1 MMSRA
6 LLTCAGARYPCLAH
20 AVQVLVSGVHNAE
33 DTKDSAEDR
42 VLRLCNMGVCAAKNQ
57 VIHKKSGS
65 FGQDGPAG
73 KRRKHDRKQDLP
85 TMLNGVSKQK
95 SNKVDALSRAQLIL
109 NHSGDVRDI
118 YKIEARKLGEGTY
131 GSVSSAVHKQTGV
144 VRAIKTMPKGQ
155 MKNLARFKQEV
166 AIMKVMDHPNIIKL
180 FETFEDRR
188 HIYLVM
194 ELCSGG
200 ELFDRIIEAGH
211 FRESDGAIVVSHIL
225 HAIFYMHK
233 MDVCHRDL
241 KPENFLFLTKD
252 SIDKNI
258 LKLIDFGLSSPAS
271 DGKVMST
278 KAGTPYYVAP
288 QVLQG
293 KYDKSCDLWSCGVIM
308 YTMLCGYPPFYG
320 KTDHEVLHKV
330 KSGSFTFD
338 QKDWKN
344 VSDDAK
350 ALIRMLIKFD
360 PAERYTAEQ
369 ALQHEWIRTQHRFK
383 NLPATRPC
391 DRRLAMPE
399 EGVSKGAGGRP
410 NLPGISSEY
419 TRVQA
424 ELIWARKS
432 VEELEYVR
440 KRTDNPPKSRKRL
453 GKLGMFELVRYPTYL
468 EAKMVKSQSPR
479 ESQCSA
485 IASLVTGIG
494 PTRLSQLEPSLPAPV
509 CSSDLEI
516 ARPDAADEASAVSAC
531 PSSAPLQML
540 KYQNHSSD
548 WMRKMEGQALYP
560 GPAGPTKSTQS
571 LKNSLTAL
579 STRRQKPLTK

>member
-1 MMSRA
+1 
-6 LLTCAGARYPCLAH
+6 
-20 AVQVLVSGVHNAE
+20 
-33 DTKDSAEDR
+33 
-42 VLRLCNMGVCAAKNQ
+42 
-57 VIHKKSGS
+57 
-65 FGQDGPAG
+65 
-73 KRRKHDRKQDLP
+73 
-85 TMLNGVSKQK
+85 
-95 SNKVDALSRAQLIL
+95 
-109 NHSGDVRDI
+109 
-118 YKIEARKLGEGTY
+118 
-131 GSVSSAVHKQTGV
+131 
-144 VRAIKTMPKGQ
+144 
-155 MKNLARFKQEV
+155 
-166 AIMKVMDHPNIIKL
+166 
-180 FETFEDRR
+180 
-188 HIYLVM
+188 
-194 ELCSGG
+194 
-200 ELFDRIIEAGH
+200 
-211 FRESDGAIVVSHIL
+211 
-225 HAIFYMHK
+225 
-233 MDVCHRDL
+233 
-241 KPENFLFLTKD
+241 
-252 SIDKNI
+252 
-258 LKLIDFGLSSPAS
+258 
-271 DGKVMST
+271 
-278 KAGTPYYVAP
+278 
-288 QVLQG
+288 
-293 KYDKSCDLWSCGVIM
+293 
-308 YTMLCGYPPFYG
+308 
-320 KTDHEVLHKV
+320 
-330 KSGSFTFD
+330 
-338 QKDWKN
+338 
-344 VSDDAK
+344 
-350 ALIRMLIKFD
+350 
-360 PAERYTAEQ
+360 
-369 ALQHEWIRTQHRFK
+369 
-383 NLPATRPC
+383 
-391 DRRLAMPE
+391 MPE